1 MKAYISSDER
11 FPDYWIEKMDDCYNN
26 AYDVAVNIPDELF
39 YKLVTIQN
47 MYNDI
52 QDELEK
58 LINTQKSDGF
68 L

>member
-11 FPDYWIEKMDDCYNN
+11 FPDYWIEKMDDNYNI
-26 AYDVAVNIPDELF
+26 AYDVSVNIPDELF
-39 YKLVTIQN
+39 YKFVTIQN

-52 QDELEK
+52 QDELEE